1 MSRTSKRDEAELA
14 AEFEQ
19 DADNAELWEEISAP
33 SRHGRR
39 KTLGTQV
46 TIRLD
51 RRSAEQLREIAQQQ
65 GVGYTSL
72 LRSWVEERLNSEVTT
87 LRLSKPQITVAGE
100 SAAGDVF
107 QLSGPGGVVAAVG

>member
-1 MSRTSKRDEAELA
+1 MSRISKREEAELA

-19 DADNAELWEEISAP
+19 DAANEELWEELPAP
-33 SRHGRR
+33 TRTRGR

-51 RRSAEQLREIAQQQ
+51 HRSAEQLREIAQHR
-65 GVGYTSL
+65 GMGYTSL
-72 LRSWVEERLNSEVTT
+72 LRTWVEERLQSEISA

-100 SAAGDVF
+100 SGAAKVQF
-107 QLSGPGGVVAAVG
+107 SGPGGVVAAVG

>member
-1 MSRTSKRDEAELA
+1 MGRISKQEEAELA

-19 DADNAELWEEISAP
+19 DAGKAELWEELPAP
-33 SRHGRR
+33 GRPGRR

-72 LRSWVEERLNSEVTT
+72 LRSWVEERLNSEVTI

-100 SAAGDVF
+100 SAAWDVF